1 MTKEKI
7 YIVNTNLEC
16 GVKEQEI
23 IRRTNSY
30 YWVSETDRRAT
41 TSRYYI
47 VYFDKQ
53 KAIDGLKTLI
63 RNQINLGEKTVK
75 YYTEKLNQTNQIY
88 GY

>member
-1 MTKEKI
+1 MNKETI
-7 YIVNTNLEC
+7 YIVNTNLEG

-23 IRRTNSY
+23 IRRTDSY

-53 KAIDGLKTLI
+53 EAINGLKGLI
-63 RNQINLGEKTVK
+63 RNKINLAKSIIK
-75 YYTEKLNQTNQIY
+75 YYTEKLNQTNEIY
-88 GY
+88 DN